1 MANQP
6 VNKCSFCKYF
16 SGRNCM
22 VKPDSFYCKDALA
35 EYWEWVKNKPSR
47 QPQPQRPKSKYPW
60 K

>member
-1 MANQP
+1 MNQP
-6 VNKCSFCKYF
+6 TNKCNFCKYF

-35 EYWEWVKNKPSR
+35 EYWEWVKNKQSR